1 MQRVTE
7 ELQQLGLDSQPKHS
21 NLYVNSLPPSVHDE
35 HTLRA
40 LFAPYGVIDSLRLVK
55 TSRLGGGKAFAFVKY
70 KTVAEAQN
78 AIAALNQAQIGN
90 SVLEVK
96 LADADAGDRNPELCA
111 PPSDNLYC
119 KNLPGTYTEEEL
131 RALFKPFGSVMEC
144 RVLHSGP
151 GRDNA
156 QGAGALVRMN
166 SVDEASKAIAH
177 LHNQR
182 LQGTTI
188 PLVVR
193 YADSQE
199 QKAKKAARQHKQA
212 PNRYGS
218 YHDIGIQGY
227 SHQDLQ
233 GMHMPMVNS
242 GLVYSGDPAYLA
254 ADQGMMGMMGGYASH
269 GGPCSIYIKYLP
281 EEVRTKHEVSRKFGR
296 MMSLVMVY
304 TCQALAALTVLQ

>member
-1 MQRVTE
+1 M
-7 ELQQLGLDSQPKHS
+7 G
-21 NLYVNSLPPSVHDE
+21 
-35 HTLRA
+35 A
-40 LFAPYGVIDSLRLVK
+40 
-55 TSRLGGGKAFAFVKY
+55 GKAFAFVKY
-70 KTVAEAQN
+70 KTVSEAQS
-78 AIAALNQAQIGN
+78 AIQALNQAQIGN

-131 RALFKPFGSVMEC
+131 RNLFGQWGTVMEC

-166 SVDEASKAIAH
+166 SVEEASKAIAH
-177 LHNQR
+177 LHNHR

-199 QKAKKAARQHKQA
+199 QKAKKAARQNRQPQA
-212 PNRYGS
+212 RYANHHSMGM
-218 YHDIGIQGY
+218 HGY
-227 SHQDLQ
+227 SQQDLQ
-233 GMHMPMVNS
+233 VMHMPMVNS
-242 GLVYSGDPAYLA
+242 GLVYQGEPAYLG
-254 ADQGMMGMMGGYASH
+254 ADQGIMGMMGGYASS
-269 GGPCSIYIKYLP
+269 GGPCSVYIKYLP
-281 EEVRTKHEVSRKFGR
+281 EEVRPGNFQHN
-296 MMSLVMVY
+296 MY
-304 TCQALAALTVLQ
+304 